1 MTANRPAPSFRPVLS
16 LTALLFFGVAFV
28 GPTAPAF
35 VGTRVMP
42 LVVVA
47 VARAALRMVRLGR
60 APVRR
65 FQANARLLHA
75 SLPDRPEISG
85 DPRTPATA
93 VYPSSAPQAAALR
106 RALLA
111 AGILPSW
118 TRYPTGPAAG
128 FFRFA
133 VSGAHTPAQVRRLAA
148 AVRVGLAVSI

>member
-35 VGTRVMP
+35 VGTTAIP
-42 LVVVA
+42 LA
-47 VARAALRMVRLGR
+47 VIAAARAALRMLRLGR
-60 APVRR
+60 VPVRR
-65 FQANARLLHA
+65 FQANARLLHE
-75 SLPDRPEISG
+75 SLPGRPEIRG

-93 VYPSSAPQAAALR
+93 VYPSSTPQAAALR

-118 TRYPTGPAAG
+118 IRYPTGPATG

-133 VSGAHTPAQVRRLAA
+133 VSGAQVRRLAA
-148 AVRVGLAVSI
+148 AIRAGLTDSP